1 MASNPELSLMTKLLN
16 LEGIKVENYR
26 LVEGVGVLIYL
37 ESQVKTATCP
47 HCGKTTN
54 KLHQNREYTVRD
66 IPLGE
71 QAVYLKVNRRRWKCH
86 RCSRIFTEEFSW
98 VKKQR
103 TYTERLKAKVI
114 ERVIES
120 DIKNVATRTG
130 VSQQEIETMLK
141 ELSEDL
147 CQKKPVG
154 ITKLGID
161 EIALVKGQKNYCA
174 VLVDIDKRVIV
185 ALLEARTQEAIIQ
198 QLKTWGEE
206 TLGQITEV
214 SIDLWKPY
222 KTVVEQLMPKA
233 EIVAD
238 RFHVIQQVNNE
249 LDAARRKLKREGKKL
264 KKKSEREPVLNGIT
278 NSKYVLLKNESEL
291 TEKEQEKLEQL
302 KEIAPVLSKMHSL
315 KEAFRQIF
323 ENSND
328 WVEGLF
334 GFSEWLTEAIEYFPK
349 SSQTVK
355 RWIGEIIAYFDQ
367 RTTQGVVEGI
377 NNKIKLIKRKA
388 YGFRNFDNFRIRCLL
403 NWHLTC

>member
-16 LEGIKVENYR
+16 LEGIKVKNYC

-37 ESQVKTATCP
+37 ESQAKTATCP
-47 HCGKTTN
+47 HCGQTSN

-66 IPLGE
+66 LPLAE

-86 RCSRIFTEEFSW
+86 GCGRIFAEEFNW

-114 ERVIES
+114 EQVLES

-130 VSQQEIETMLK
+130 MSQQEIETIFK
-141 ELSEDL
+141 ELSQEL

-185 ALLEARTQEAIIQ
+185 ALLQTRTKEEIIQ
-198 QLKTWGEE
+198 HLKTWGEE
-206 TLGQITEV
+206 ILEQITEV

-222 KTVVEQLMPKA
+222 KTVVKQLMPKA

-238 RFHVIQQVNNE
+238 RFHVTQQVNNE
-249 LDAARRKLKREGKKL
+249 LDAARKKVKTEAKKL
-264 KKKSEREPVLNGIT
+264 KNKSQREQILNGIT

-291 TEKEQEKLEQL
+291 TDKEREKLEQL
-302 KEIAPVLSKMHSL
+302 KEVTPKLGKMHSL
-315 KEAFRQIF
+315 KEAFRQVF
-323 ENSND
+323 ENSKD

-334 GFSEWLTEAIEYFPK
+334 GFSEWLTEALEYFPK
-349 SSQTVK
+349 SSQTIK
-355 RWIGEIIAYFDQ
+355 RWLGEIIAYFDQ

-377 NNKIKLIKRKA
+377 NNKIKLIKRRA
-388 YGFRNFDNFRIRCLL
+388 YGFRNFSNFRIRCLL
-403 NWHLTC
+403 NWHLNC